1 LRSGFIVQYEANKM
15 QSEALK
21 TYTLIVNSRIF
32 VNNWKLQVNIGNIY
46 FERGN
51 FDKAVKF
58 FKMALDKV
66 NSTLI

>member
-1 LRSGFIVQYEANKM
+1 MQYEANKM

>member
-1 LRSGFIVQYEANKM
+1 VQYEANKM